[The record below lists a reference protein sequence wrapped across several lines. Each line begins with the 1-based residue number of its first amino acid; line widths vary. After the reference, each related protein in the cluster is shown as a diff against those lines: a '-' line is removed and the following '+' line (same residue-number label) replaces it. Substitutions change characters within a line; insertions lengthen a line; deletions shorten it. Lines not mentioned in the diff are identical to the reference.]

1 VQRVRALDGSGVDV
15 FPLCLGGN
23 VFGWTADEAASFAVL
38 DAYSAAGGNF
48 VDTAASYSAWVPGN
62 SGGESETIIG
72 NWMSARGNRESVVV
86 GTKIGPSPR
95 LGRDA
100 VLAGAEA
107 SLRRLRSD
115 YIDLYYIHH
124 DDPETP
130 LEETLGAF
138 GELVAA
144 GQVRHV
150 GLSNFSRERLELA
163 LEVVSREGLPPIVA
177 LQNEHNLLRR
187 DYESGPREVAQ
198 REGIA
203 AVPYYALASGFLTG
217 KYRRD
222 GADVASARAQGVSR
236 FMDDHG
242 FAVLDALDAVAAA
255 HATSVSAVALAW
267 LLAQPTVVA
276 PIASARTVAQL
287 EELLAFTQLELSA
300 DELDSLSRA
309 G

>member
-1 VQRVRALDGSGVDV
+1 MRPLGRSGVEV

-23 VFGWTADEAASFAVL
+23 VFGWTADEPASFAVL
-38 DAYSAAGGNF
+38 DAYAAAGGNF
-48 VDTAASYSAWVPGN
+48 LDTAAAYSAWVPGN

-72 NWMSARGNRESVVV
+72 NWMGSRGNRESVVV
-86 GTKIGPSPR
+86 GTKIGGNPR
-95 LGRDA
+95 LGREA
-100 VLAGAEA
+100 VLDGADA
-107 SLRRLRSD
+107 SLRRLGSD

-144 GQVRHV
+144 GKVRHV

-163 LEVVSREGLPPIVA
+163 LEVVAREGLPPIVA

-187 DYESGPREVAQ
+187 DYESGPRDVAQ

-222 GADVASARAQGVSR
+222 GGEVDSPRAQGVSR

-242 FAVLDALDAVAAA
+242 FAVLDALDSVAAA
-255 HATSVSAVALAW
+255 HETSVSAVALAW

-287 EELLAFTQLELSA
+287 EELLAFTQLELSPA
-300 DELDSLSRA
+300 ELDALSHA

>member
-1 VQRVRALDGSGVDV
+1 MRPLGSSGVEV

-23 VFGWTADEAASFAVL
+23 VFGWTADQTASFEVL
-38 DAYSAAGGNF
+38 DAYAAAGGNF
-48 VDTAASYSAWVPGN
+48 VDTAAGYSAWVPGN

-72 NWMSARGNRESVVV
+72 NWMASRGNRGSVVV
-86 GTKIGPSPR
+86 GTKIAPNPR
-95 LGRDA
+95 LTREA

-107 SLRRLRSD
+107 SLGRLRSD
-115 YIDLYYIHH
+115 YIDLYYVHH

-144 GQVRHV
+144 GSVRNI
-150 GLSNFSRERLELA
+150 GLSNFTRERLELA
-163 LEVVSREGLPPIVA
+163 LEVVEREGLPPIVA
-177 LQNEHNLLRR
+177 LQNEFNLLRR
-187 DYESGPREVAQ
+187 DYEDGPRDLAQ
-198 REGIA
+198 RAGIA

-222 GADVASARAQGVSR
+222 GVAVDSPRAEGVSR
-236 FMDDHG
+236 FMDDRG
-242 FAVLDALDAVAAA
+242 FAILDALDAVAAA
-255 HATSVSAVALAW
+255 HGASVSAVALAW

-276 PIASARTVAQL
+276 PIASARSVAQL
-287 EELLAFTQLELSA
+287 EDLLPFTQLELRPE
-300 DELDSLSRA
+300 ELDALSRA